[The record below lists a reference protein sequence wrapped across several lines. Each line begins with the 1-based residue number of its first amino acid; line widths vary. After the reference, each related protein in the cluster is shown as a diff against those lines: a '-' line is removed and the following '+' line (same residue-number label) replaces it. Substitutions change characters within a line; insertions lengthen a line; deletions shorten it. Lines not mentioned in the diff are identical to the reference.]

1 LTCDARSFVDM
12 AAGGAITNKTLD
24 DAFMLI
30 ENIAFNQFQFQYNEK
45 PSSDLLVC
53 CHQVT
58 ISEQPTLNQKHE
70 SDSSRDKVELSWVL
84 FDDDDAI
91 ISDTPMAT
99 QMDTIVQDSPILLDN
114 SFMCEPELQ
123 SVEFDIEEPP
133 LGDID
138 DVLLEIE
145 MEKFTFEDVSNIG
158 SSPFE
163 PEMEIFTIDDEEA
176 ASDVKDLNSTTS
188 STTIAHQE
196 PEMEIFTI
204 DDEEA
209 ALDVKEPSST
219 TSSTNIAHQANYTTI
234 PPMASPVKVVLKL
247 LNHLRYDFNF
257 LNKTCRAIEN
267 SYAKCNSLLTFL
279 HGIFYCYAYIIGYS
293 IDDLVGV
300 NPTTFASCLFEC
312 YFRLLHV
319 LSRMQT
325 ERVRVDIPWD
335 PGGFMAWC

>member
-1 LTCDARSFVDM
+1 LTCDARSFVDI

-91 ISDTPMAT
+91 KSDTPMET
-99 QMDTIVQDSPILLDN
+99 QMDTIVQDSPIPLDN
-114 SFMCEPELQ
+114 SLMCEPELQ

-158 SSPFE
+158 SSPFD

-176 ASDVKDLNSTTS
+176 ASDVKELNSTTS

-196 PEMEIFTI
+196 PEMEIFMI
-204 DDEEA
+204 DDEA
-209 ALDVKEPSST
+209 VSDVKQSSST
-219 TSSTNIAHQANYTTI
+219 SFVNTTSQEISTII
-234 PPMASPVKVVLKL
+234 PPIISPIKVVLKL
-247 LNHLRYDFNF
+247 FLNHLRYDFNI
-257 LNKTCRAIEN
+257 LKKTRRTIDNA
-267 SYAKCNSLLTFL
+267 YATCGSVLTPHHVL
-279 HGIFYCYAYIIGYS
+279 YLYTYIIGYS
-293 IDDLVGV
+293 IDDIVGV
-300 NPTTFASCLFEC
+300 NPITCASFSLCDFTF
-312 YFRLLHV
+312 RILLVHHS
-319 LSRMQT
+319 LRPSL
-325 ERVRVDIPWD
+325 VRVDIPWD
-335 PGGFMAWC
+335 PGGFMAW